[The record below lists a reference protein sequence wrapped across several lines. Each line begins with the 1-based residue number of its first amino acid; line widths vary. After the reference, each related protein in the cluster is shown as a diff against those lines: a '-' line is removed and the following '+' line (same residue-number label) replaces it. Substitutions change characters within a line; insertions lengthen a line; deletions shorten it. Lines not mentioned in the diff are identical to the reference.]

1 MDHFPLSDSLIG
13 SPPKCSISFPLAF
26 AYPPPTHP
34 SVPYDVFKR
43 SLLPKQ
49 SRLSTYVALGN

>member
-26 AYPPPTHP
+26 AYPPPHIHTFPMMYLNVP
-34 SVPYDVFKR
+34 SY
-43 SLLPKQ
+43 Q
-49 SRLSTYVALGN
+49 SKAD